1 VIPVEQAVAAVVA
14 AFRPLPPEVVGLE
27 TASGRV
33 LAEDLTAGL
42 TQPPTD
48 VSAMDGYAVR
58 SEDVREVPATLRLIG
73 QSAAGASFSGSVRPG
88 EAVRIFTG
96 ATVPAGA
103 DAIVIQE
110 NAEQRQGEVLISE
123 AACSGTFIRRKGQDF
138 SGGDVL
144 LRAGRRLSPRDIGLV
159 ASMNLAW
166 LPVRRKPRVALLAT
180 GDELVMPG
188 EAIGHDRIVSSAGF
202 AVAAF
207 VRSFGAEPIALGIA
221 RDNENSLGE
230 MLQRARGA
238 DLLITIGGASVGDFD
253 LVRRALRATGFDLE
267 FQKVA
272 MQPGKPT
279 IFGRLSHL
287 PVLGLPGNPVS
298 AAVTSL
304 LFAKPAI
311 ERMLGMVHKARMA
324 STARLA
330 RDLPANGE
338 RQGYLRATLSRTPD
352 GELLARPFDSQD
364 SSLQRLLAAADCLV
378 VRSPNAPSARAGE
391 RVVIVEFGDDAV

>member
-1 VIPVEQAVAAVVA
+1 MIPVDQALAAVVA
-14 AFRPLPPEVVGLE
+14 AFQPLPAEIVGLE
-27 TASGRV
+27 AALGRV

-58 SEDVREVPATLRLIG
+58 SEDVRTVPATLRLIG
-73 QSAAGASFSGSVRPG
+73 QSAAGASFSGSLRPG

-96 ATVPAGA
+96 ASVPAGA

-110 NAEQRQGEVLISE
+110 NAEQRQGQVQISV
-123 AACSGTFIRRKGQDF
+123 AVAGGSYIRRKGQDF
-138 SGGDVL
+138 SCGDVL
-144 LRAGRRLSPRDIGLV
+144 LRAGRRLSPRDIGL
-159 ASMNLAW
+159 AAAMNWAW
-166 LPVRRKPRVALLAT
+166 LPVRRRPRVALLAT
-180 GDELVMPG
+180 GNELVMPG
-188 EAIGHDRIVSSAGF
+188 EALGHDRIVSSAGF

-221 RDNENSLGE
+221 RDNENSLSA
-230 MLQRARGA
+230 MLERARGA

-253 LVRRALRATGFDLE
+253 LVRRALGARGFDLK

-272 MQPGKPT
+272 MQPGKPL
-279 IFGRLSHL
+279 IFGRLEHL

-311 ERMLGMVHKARMA
+311 ERMLGIVHNTRSE

-338 RQGYLRATLSRTPD
+338 RQQYLRATLARTPN
-352 GELLARPFDSQD
+352 GELLATPFDSQD

-378 VRSPNAPSARAGE
+378 VRPPNAPSARAGE
-391 RVVIVEFGDDAV
+391 RVAIVAFRDDPF